1 MKPQHLRE
9 NLVAAQSRELT
20 IRMSDGSTF
29 HIPHTDYIMLNA
41 SGDQVV
47 LFADGEKLRILDT
60 HHITSIEFE
69 AAKAKRK

>member
-9 NLVAAQSRELT
+9 NLAATQSRQFD
-20 IRMSDGSTF
+20 IKMSNGTVY
-29 HIPHTDYIMLNA
+29 HVPHTDFIAANS

-47 LFADGEKLRILDT
+47 LFADGRTLRILDT

-69 AAKAKRK
+69 SAKPKRR